1 MRRYWVYILTNHA
14 RTLYTGVTNDLVRR
28 ACEHKAGEGSV
39 FTRRYRI
46 NQLVF
51 YASFSSVRDAIRREK
66 EIKGWTREKKLALIE
81 ARNAGWIDLAAGLRE
96 VSVPPPNPQAR
107 HPERSEGSGAA
118 ELGASAE
125 RVARIR

>member
-81 ARNAGWIDLAAGLRE
+81 ARNAGWLDLAAGLGE
-96 VSVPPPNPQAR
+96 GSVPPPNPQSR
-107 HPERSEGSGAA
+107 HPERSEES
-118 ELGASAE
+118 EAS
-125 RVARIR
+125 RRSSTST